1 MGYAAA
7 WGCGSLGIVNLFAL
21 RSVDPDAL
29 REAADPVGDECDA
42 WIGAHCENA
51 DLVVA
56 AWASTGGIWGAT
68 GRWWLLRDMGKPLA
82 CLGLTRRGAPRH
94 TLYLRKDTPVMAYM
108 GGDRRAWGAPA
119 RSRLIPPDPGSRPV
133 M

>member
-56 AWASTGGIWGAT
+56 AWGVHERYL
-68 GRWWLLRDMGKPLA
+68 GRDRKVVALLRDMGKPLA

-94 TLYLRKDTPVMAYM
+94 PLYLRKDAPVMAYVGRSTRM
-108 GGDRRAWGAPA
+108 G
-119 RSRLIPPDPGSRPV
+119 RSRQIPFDPA
-133 M
+133 